1 MAQEHR
7 DRKIGLVSC
16 VAFAV
21 GTMVGAGVFVLSGL
35 AVEKA
40 GPAALVSFALAAV
53 LVLLSALSFAVVA
66 SLARS
71 GESGYGYV
79 GRSLGGYWGFLTS
92 WAFWLG
98 GVIGAAFVLNAFGEY
113 LHQFFV
119 SGVPVVVWAL
129 IGAAVLTLLNLG
141 PASLIGRAETA
152 LVAVKV
158 AILALLIVF
167 AFIHLGRA
175 RFSPFAPHGAGSVLT
190 TSGLLFIAYL
200 GFNVVCNMAGDVEDA
215 RRTVPLAIVI
225 SMGLVALVY
234 LGVVVALLAGQ
245 LHTFTEASVGT
256 AAKRL
261 MGGWGGV
268 LVPIGALISTLSA
281 ANANI
286 LGSSEIMVRL
296 AAKRE
301 VPTVLGRMWHGHPAL
316 SVLAGAALYVVLILS
331 RQTSSVVALANVAA
345 IVAMALVN
353 VAAARAMHR
362 AEPGALHLPL
372 GPLLP
377 ALGLVAA
384 LAQLIFIGRA
394 EVAIGLAL
402 VLAGSG
408 VYALRARFHDPAHHE
423 QINRAI
429 GRGDS
434 PAQRAIARPASRSRG
449 TAGVR
454 DADPV
459 RVPEG
464 VR

>member
-1 MAQEHR
+1 MSNQHADKQ
-7 DRKIGLVSC
+7 IGLVSC

-66 SLARS
+66 SLART

-79 GRSLGGYWGFLTS
+79 GRALGAYWGFVAS

-98 GVIGAAFVLNAFGEY
+98 GVIGAAFVLNAFGVY
-113 LHQFFV
+113 LHEFFAH
-119 SGVPVVVWAL
+119 GVPVVVWAL
-129 IGAAVLTLLNLG
+129 LAAGVLTLLNLG
-141 PASLIGRAETA
+141 PASAIGRAETV

-158 AILALLIVF
+158 SILVLLIGF
-167 AFIHLGRA
+167 AFAHLGRA
-175 RFSPFAPHGAGSVLT
+175 QFTPFAPHGAGSVLT

-215 RRTVPLAIVI
+215 QRTVPLAILI
-225 SMGLVALVY
+225 SMGLVAVVY

-261 MGGWGGV
+261 MGAWGGV
-268 LVPIGALISTLSA
+268 LIPIGALVSTLSA
-281 ANANI
+281 GNANI

-296 AAKRE
+296 AAARQ
-301 VPTVLGRMWHGHPAL
+301 VPTLLGRMWHGHPAL
-316 SVLAGAALYVVLILS
+316 SVLAGAVLYVVLILS
-331 RQTSSVVALANVAA
+331 RQTASVVALANVAA

-353 VAAARAMHR
+353 VAAARAMRRHE
-362 AEPGALHLPL
+362 AGALRLPL

-377 ALGLVAA
+377 ALGLLAA

-402 VLAGSG
+402 VFAGSG
-408 VYALRARFHDPAHHE
+408 VYALRGRFHHPLHHA
-423 QINRAI
+423 AI
-429 GRGDS
+429 HAALARGDT
-434 PAQRAIARPASRSRG
+434 PAARALARRPRARAQR
-449 TAGVR
+449 
-454 DADPV
+454 
-459 RVPEG
+459 
-464 VR
+464 